1 MHSYEVAI
9 TFDEEIKLMQL
20 RDKLNQSEFGSQLSQ
35 MTCGQDRG
43 EQTTS
48 INPRMPQ
55 SGDKI
60 FQKK

>member
-9 TFDEEIKLMQL
+9 TFDEEIKLMEL
-20 RDKLNQSEFGSQLSQ
+20 RHKLNHQNK
-35 MTCGQDRG
+35 G

-48 INPRMPQ
+48 INLRMPQ
-55 SGDKI
+55 AGDKI